1 MGSKSIKYNK
11 SNGGLMIVYLTF
23 IDELKELKPV
33 VVSLDDTVKDTDTK
47 INKLI
52 KKYETIMTEH
62 EKEEN
67 NEPSRT

>member
-1 MGSKSIKYNK
+1 
-11 SNGGLMIVYLTF
+11 MIDYLTF
-23 IDELKELKPV
+23 IDELKKLKPV
-33 VVSLDDTVKDTDTK
+33 VVSLDDTVEDTDTK

-52 KKYETIMTEH
+52 KKYETIITEH

>member
-11 SNGGLMIVYLTF
+11 SNGGLMIDYLTF
-23 IDELKELKPV
+23 INELKELKPV
-33 VVSLDDTVKDTDTK
+33 IVSLDDTVEDTDTK
-47 INKLI
+47 INQLI
-52 KKYETIMTEH
+52 KKYETIITEH

>member
-11 SNGGLMIVYLTF
+11 SNGGLMINYLTF

-33 VVSLDDTVKDTDTK
+33 CVLLDDTVEDTDAK

-52 KKYETIMTEH
+52 KKYQDIITEH
-62 EKEEN
+62 EKKEN
-67 NEPSRT
+67 NE

>member
-33 VVSLDDTVKDTDTK
+33 IVSLDDTVEDTDTK

>member
-1 MGSKSIKYNK
+1 
-11 SNGGLMIVYLTF
+11 MISYLTF

-33 VVSLDDTVKDTDTK
+33 CVLLDDTVEDTDAK

-52 KKYETIMTEH
+52 KKYQDIITEH

-67 NEPSRT
+67 NEPSRTWYSIWKILSRIFR

>member
-1 MGSKSIKYNK
+1 
-11 SNGGLMIVYLTF
+11 MIVYLTF

-33 VVSLDDTVKDTDTK
+33 VVSLDDTVEDTDTK

-52 KKYETIMTEH
+52 KKYETIITEH